1 MKLQAL
7 RFVRRSLVGL
17 IGLGLCGMVSATE
30 YSANFKGADI
40 SEFITTVGRNLNKTI
55 IVDPAVRGKVNVR
68 SYDLLTEEQYY
79 QFFLS
84 VLDVYGFAVIDMPN
98 GVTKVVR
105 AKDAKAG
112 AIPVVDRDDQAIG
125 DEMVTRVVAVKNV
138 SVRELAPLLRQL
150 NDNAGG
156 GNVVHYDPSN
166 VIMLTGR
173 AAVVNRLV
181 EIIRRV
187 DKAGDQEVDI
197 IRLKFASAGELVR
210 IIESLTASTGGKG
223 AAASLLIP
231 KVVADERTN
240 SIVVSGE
247 PSARARIVRLVAKL
261 DSELETYGN
270 TRVFYLKYAKAADL
284 VDVLKGVSET
294 VAAEAAGGGKK
305 TNSSSSRGNFS
316 IEAHEDTNTLVI
328 TAQPDNMRT
337 LEGVINQLDIRRAQV
352 NVEAII
358 VEVAEGDGISL
369 GVQWATKA
377 GGTQFNDAGV
387 SISEIGAGIYD
398 AQPTEGTT
406 IISGS
411 GDNQNTTINP
421 DTPGDI
427 SGLASALAKIS
438 GAAFGFYGADWGVLV
453 QAAANDSRSNLLAT
467 PSITTLDNKEA
478 FFTVG
483 EEVPVLTG
491 SASSSSNDNPFT
503 TVDRKEVGIKL
514 KVTPQINEGNAVQLT
529 IEQEVSKVQGQTSV
543 DVVFAK
549 RQLQTTVLV
558 DSGDTIVLGG
568 LLDDQIEESE
578 SKVPLLGDIPVLG
591 HLFRS
596 TNSKKVKRNLMIF
609 IRPTIIRDSVTMQ
622 NISSRKYSQIRA
634 QQLLREELGVALM
647 PETKVPVLPE
657 FNSTDDVS
665 PEVQEYI
672 DFLKEKNERL
682 KKEEADKAAKEA
694 EANKEQVSAE

>member
-7 RFVRRSLVGL
+7 RFVRRALVGL
-17 IGLGLCGMVSATE
+17 IGLGLCGVVGATE
-30 YSANFKGADI
+30 FSANFKDADI
-40 SEFITTVGRNLNKTI
+40 NELITTVGRNLNKTI

-98 GVTKVVR
+98 GVSKVVR

-112 AIPVVDRDDQAIG
+112 AIPVVDRDDQATG

-210 IIESLTASTGGKG
+210 ILDSLTANTGAKG
-223 AAASLLIP
+223 ASASLLIP

-247 PSARARIVRLVAKL
+247 PSARARIVRLVTKL
-261 DSELETYGN
+261 DSELQTYGN
-270 TRVFYLKYAKAADL
+270 TRVFYLKYAKAIDL

-294 VAAEAAGGGKK
+294 VTAEAAGGSKK
-305 TNSSSSRGNFS
+305 SSSSNSRGNFS
-316 IEAHEDTNTLVI
+316 IEAHEDTNALVI

-352 NVEAII
+352 HVEAII
-358 VEVAEGDGISL
+358 VEVAEGDGVSL
-369 GVQWATKA
+369 GVQWATQA
-377 GGTQFNDAGV
+377 GGTQFNDSGV
-387 SISEIGAGIYD
+387 SIGELGAGIYD
-398 AQPTEGTT
+398 AQPTK
-406 IISGS
+406 GS
-411 GDNQNTTINP
+411 TVCTGETCTVNP

-427 SGLASALAKIS
+427 SGLASSLAKIS
-438 GAAFGFYGADWGVLV
+438 GAAFGFYGADWGVLI

-467 PSITTLDNKEA
+467 PSITTMDNMEA
-478 FFTVG
+478 YFTVG

-514 KVTPQINEGNAVQLT
+514 KVTPQINEGDAVQLT

-558 DSGDTIVLGG
+558 DSGDTIILGG

-596 TNSKKVKRNLMIF
+596 TNSKKTKRNLMIF

-622 NISSRKYSQIRA
+622 NVSSRKYSQIRA

-657 FNSTDDVS
+657 FNSVEDVS

-672 DFLKEKNERL
+672 DFLKDKNERL
-682 KKEEADKAAKEA
+682 KKEEADKAAKQES
-694 EANKEQVSAE
+694 ANPKQVSAE